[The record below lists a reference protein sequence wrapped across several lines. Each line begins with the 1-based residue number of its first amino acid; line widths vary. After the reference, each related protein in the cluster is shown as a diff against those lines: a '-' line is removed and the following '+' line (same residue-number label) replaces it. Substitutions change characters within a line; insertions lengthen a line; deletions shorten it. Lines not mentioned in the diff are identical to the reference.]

1 MLKSCPGGFRS
12 RCCESRFLLLFWWVW
27 PKLLRLFI
35 VNFPSLGVRA
45 LDQVTTNQLW
55 LELFFCYIS
64 TTMFAL
70 KAGWQKSK
78 TNWQKDQRNPPTKQK
93 TDKFVSNLILIKIQT
108 IRRDRKASLFLV
120 WPFLT
125 SADEKATNTEVEKS
139 FLFKLNKKVKSKQLK
154 IKRIISNQNEFTNNC
169 SFKN

>member
-1 MLKSCPGGFRS
+1 MLKSFPGGFRS
-12 RCCESRFLLLFWWVW
+12 RCCESRFLQLFWWVW

-35 VNFPSLGVRA
+35 VNFPSLGARA

-108 IRRDRKASLFLV
+108 IRRDRKASLFL
-120 WPFLT
+120 F
-125 SADEKATNTEVEKS
+125 D
-139 FLFKLNKKVKSKQLK
+139 LFWHLLMKRLQILKRKNRFCSNLIKK
-154 IKRIISNQNEFTNNC
+154 
-169 SFKN
+169 